1 VKHLVLL
8 HAAKLNCRAE
18 YSGQG

>member
-1 VKHLVLL
+1 VLL